1 MTLPSRMVQAKA
13 TAAGEQAR
21 AAPIRASMGSRK
33 VQREH
38 SPSVA
43 MRHKVF
49 LSNLWK
55 FARGFAEFKRNGKTN
70 PTADAG
76 SIYAVEQEHEPWP
89 DAGQDRFLAACDA
102 NLYLDFHLLLWVIA
116 RRAGS
121 RACYRL

>member
-1 MTLPSRMVQAKA
+1 MLESIRSTLG
-13 TAAGEQAR
+13 AARLTDLTPDNVDIYLA
-21 AAPIRASMGSRK
+21 K

-43 MRHKVF
+43 MRHKVL

-76 SIYAVEQEHEPWP
+76 SIYTVEQSVSHGRMTCKI
-89 DAGQDRFLAACDA
+89 DFLP
-102 NLYLDFHLLLWVIA
+102 
-116 RRAGS
+116 RATLTCTSPFICCLAPGNAFPMS
-121 RACYRL
+121 SK